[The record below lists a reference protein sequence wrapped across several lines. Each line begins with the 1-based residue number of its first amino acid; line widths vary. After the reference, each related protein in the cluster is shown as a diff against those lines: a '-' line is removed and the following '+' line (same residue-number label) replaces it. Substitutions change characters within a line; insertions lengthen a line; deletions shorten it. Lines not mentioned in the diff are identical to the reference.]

1 MMRVKRALA
10 LLLTVAMALSF
21 MVFPVNATAPCTLS
35 LSDAEATVT
44 ASAGQDVTVDVNI
57 SGLAEGEGWSALTL
71 YVYYNS
77 DLLTFK
83 DYDYEDNGI
92 WDVHTSSINK
102 KGTNT
107 LDVNAAPDAQDA
119 NKNGDKDEM
128 CVSIASTST
137 KNGDSINVT
146 GNGTLWKLTFTVAK
160 DLESQVLPLQLV
172 CLKAT
177 VNEDTS
183 AMPATID
190 GKVTVNG
197 VTPTIGT
204 VSLNQN
210 EVTVNGEKGA
220 TVKAQA
226 FSVKGTDITNGVA
239 WSVTGGKGVS
249 IADNGVITVDA
260 KAEAGSYTVT
270 AAAKD
275 GGSQG
280 SGSAVLTVKR
290 KAPEAAT
297 ITLTRYWTDLE
308 VPIGDGISG
317 GSFKVTVENQYGDEV
332 KNPAVT
338 WSIEPK
344 VNGVTINENSGE
356 VTVLPAAKKDITD
369 TTGKKFTITAT
380 CGSAAASETIMVR
393 RADAVTTEAAIF
405 GADSVTIPT
414 GDTAAT
420 TAYTVKVFDQYK
432 DEIKNADVVWSVSQA
447 AGVSIADG
455 VLTVDKTAQA
465 GNITVTAKVK
475 DTEVTDSK
483 TVKLQSVK
491 FTQTAAPTV
500 KESPVYGDAW
510 SAIVTNLGSYSAEV
524 GDTVINGTYSLKD
537 ADARPNAGEQ
547 TYTILFNSTDGTYK
561 NVVVITGEVTVQPYT
576 LTVTRGDIAV
586 SKTYDGTTAVTA
598 DKVTGKLGYT
608 VPLFGDENLSITYEK
623 AEFDYAT
630 VAGASKV
637 TFSGLKIN
645 GAAAANYKLNVTSL
659 EVEARISRASLTI
672 KANDKAITYG
682 DAPADNGF
690 SVVSGLAK
698 GETADVVS
706 GVSYNYNYTQG
717 GNVGSYTITPAGG
730 TADNYEVTGYENGK
744 LTVSPKTLF
753 TDAIATIASV
763 TYNGEAQTPALTVK
777 DGEKALVSGTDY
789 IAEYSN
795 NTNAGN
801 AKVVVTGKG
810 NYSGTA
816 EQTFTINKK
825 QVTVT
830 SGITAVDREYN
841 GETTVELDCTKAV
854 FDGVVNNDA
863 LTVTAAG
870 TMETVDA
877 AQGKKVAIS
886 GLTLGGTSAGNYV
899 LAETGNQTATT
910 VNISKKTATE
920 LTLTAKDAAYTGVAY
935 DAANVVPNRDPKDV
949 VLTYYADNDGQ
960 QGDVL
965 TAAPTA
971 VGPYWVSGKI
981 EETNNIAAAVAAAV
995 KFQITKAPLT
1005 IKANDKTIVY
1015 GDAPAHGGVTYTGL
1029 VNGEDG
1035 AAVVTGLEYGYSYEQ
1050 FSNAGTYTIT
1060 PKGAAAVNYEIKLET
1075 GKLTVE
1081 QKEVT
1086 LIWSNAG
1093 TLYYDGTAKN
1103 VTAVVDGAVNGDE
1116 VAVTVAGGKQT
1127 AIGSYAAAAT
1137 GLTGAKAGNYKL
1149 PDEKTMAYTIV
1160 AALTSVTVMPATI
1173 TATIDNSSLTIKLVG
1188 YKNEADDITVS
1199 AENAVVDGDKLTIN
1213 GVAYTIDKSGVK
1225 NMPAEVEVQPEG
1237 AEIAAASTELPQEE
1251 QNKLNEINDAATKGE
1266 GLNEAAADKLA
1277 AASGTIT
1284 EQDKTDG
1291 VIKVKVQITLNIQP
1305 KSFEEKNGKYELAMS
1320 IEPKITYIY
1329 VKADGTEARSADAA
1343 LANSDIKAPVTISI
1357 KLPSGFAPNFA
1368 KHNSEMIPVT
1378 VANGVATWQQDSFS
1392 EVTLISDA
1400 RKAVLTFQ
1408 FGDGHTQTV
1417 TYTAADIGKA
1427 FPTDSK
1433 SGHMFNG
1440 WSDGTDTY
1448 TSLTDALLTALNG
1461 TNTLT
1466 ASFTQK
1472 SSSGG
1477 GGAAVAAV
1485 TYPVSVD
1492 KAENGTVTVSPKN
1505 AAKGDAVTIT
1515 VKPDKGYELASIT
1528 VLDKAGKEIKVTAKD
1543 GKYNFVMS
1551 DGKVTVKAEFAKKSV
1566 MSFADVTENDW
1577 YYSAVKYCFDNGL
1590 MNGVGEDRF
1599 APYDTTIRA
1608 MVWTIL
1614 ARNASVDTSTG
1625 AVWYEAGM
1633 KWAME
1638 NKISDGTNAEGA
1650 ITREQFATMLYRVAQ
1665 SRGEGFTGAWYFP
1678 LSFDDAAS
1686 ISDWA
1691 DEAMH
1696 WCVMKGI
1703 LNGSN
1708 NKLNPAA
1715 SASRAEVA
1723 AMLMR
1728 FLTLDK

>member
-1 MMRVKRALA
+1 MRKLISFILTLAMISSLVVLPASATDEDIALGFSGGEWDASTGLYSVSVTLSGDSATTGFYSTEIYVGFDKDVLTFGTAVKGNIPGAEDEWGDLSDITFTKPDAKAANNKGYIPIIFSDTNSLNHVIENGTAIVTLKFRVKDD
-10 LLLTVAMALSF
+10 TVEKCNTELRFGAGNAADIVGYYKGDNKNYS
-21 MVFPVNATAPCTLS
+21 VN
-35 LSDAEATVT
+35 SDA
-44 ASAGQDVTVDVNI
+44 
-57 SGLAEGEGWSALTL
+57 
-71 YVYYNS
+71 
-77 DLLTFK
+77 
-83 DYDYEDNGI
+83 
-92 WDVHTSSINK
+92 
-102 KGTNT
+102 
-107 LDVNAAPDAQDA
+107 
-119 NKNGDKDEM
+119 
-128 CVSIASTST
+128 T
-137 KNGDSINVT
+137 KT
-146 GNGTLWKLTFTVAK
+146 
-160 DLESQVLPLQLV
+160 
-172 CLKAT
+172 
-177 VNEDTS
+177 
-183 AMPATID
+183 
-190 GKVTVNG
+190 VTVNG
-197 VTPTIGT
+197 VTPTIDT

-226 FSVKGTDITNGVA
+226 FSVKRTDITNGVA

-275 GGSQG
+275 DGSQG

-369 TTGKKFTITAT
+369 TTGKKFTVTAT

-393 RADAVTTEAAIF
+393 RADAVTTEAAIS

-420 TAYTVKVFDQYK
+420 AAYTVKVFDQYK

-465 GNITVTAKVK
+465 GDVTVMVKVAGTDVTA
-475 DTEVTDSK
+475 SK

-608 VPLFGDENLSITYEK
+608 VPPFGDELSITYTN
-623 AEFDYAT
+623 AAFDNAN
-630 VAGASKV
+630 VASASKV
-637 TFSGLKIN
+637 TFSGLKLE
-645 GAAAANYKLNVTSL
+645 GTEAANYTLNVDSF
-659 EVEARISRASLTI
+659 EVDAKISKALLTI
-672 KANDKAITYG
+672 KANDKTITYG

-690 SVVSGLAK
+690 SVVSGMAK

-789 IAEYSN
+789 TAEYSN

-863 LTVTAAG
+863 LTVTAVG
-870 TMETVDA
+870 TMETADA

-935 DAANVVPNRDPKDV
+935 DAANVVPNRDAKDV

-1103 VTAVVDGAVNGDE
+1103 VTAVVDGTVNGDE
-1116 VAVTVAGGKQT
+1116 VAATVSGGKQT

-1149 PDEKTMAYTIV
+1149 PAEKTMAYTIV
-1160 AALTSVTVMPATI
+1160 AALTSATVTPATI

-1199 AENAVVDGDKLTIN
+1199 VENAVVDGDKLTIN

-1225 NMPAEVEVQPEG
+1225 NMPAEVEVQPEES
-1237 AEIAAASTELPQEE
+1237 EIAAASTELPQEE

-1266 GLNEAAADKLA
+1266 GLNEAATDKLA

-1477 GGAAVAAV
+1477 GGGGGAVAAV

-1515 VKPDKGYELASIT
+1515 VKPDEGYELASIT

-1551 DGKVTVKAEFAKKSV
+1551 DSKVTVKAEFAKKSV

-1625 AVWYEAGM
+1625 AVWYETGM

-1665 SRGEGFTGAWYFP
+1665 SRDEGFTGAWYFP

-1723 AMLMR
+1723 AMLTR